1 MGLVRLIEA
10 TPPERSRSPPQ
21 KQNAKKEKTKQFN
34 NNIRWVECGFCKKW
48 RKIPTG
54 MQFVKFT
61 CQMSKWDLERRT
73 CDAQEEDYDNK
84 IKSSDEDDEIVKRVT
99 KRVLEK
105 KVPSQKV
112 KKAATK
118 RAPAPKKKR
127 MKLNDDNL
135 NNDEG
140 DIDREQPLNPL
151 NKILVLTLKGLRY
164 G

>member
-1 MGLVRLIEA
+1 
-10 TPPERSRSPPQ
+10 
-21 KQNAKKEKTKQFN
+21 
-34 NNIRWVECGFCKKW
+34 
-48 RKIPTG
+48 